1 MSRAR
6 MSACRSSKALKLQ
19 PVVTHPAA
27 LRILKWKNSPQ
38 LMFFIAIYPPQGIF
52 VWRPPQWHFTI
63 VRVNYRFL
71 WFQLF
76 SPRGWPNNFVK
87 LLLFTSALCSCGK
100 HECFSPFGEVF
111 RVCVCFASS
120 WKSPRRWSVS
130 SHPQIKK
137 MSFTSSVL

>member
-1 MSRAR
+1 

-87 LLLFTSALCSCGK
+87 MARCFLLYCFLLQPYVHAENTKVSLLLEK
-100 HECFSPFGEVF
+100 FS
-111 RVCVCFASS
+111 VCVCALHPLGRVHISGR
-120 WKSPRRWSVS
+120 SPHIHR
-130 SHPQIKK
+130 
-137 MSFTSSVL
+137 